1 MSRIRGSTVLATIVT
16 MLVMAVGAVTLTPS
30 VASAS
35 HKKHY
40 PPPPPAL
47 IVDRG
52 VVKYGS
58 TVRAFG
64 RRYGSREAV
73 YVTVSYK
80 PNNSRHWR
88 TARTAVVRTDRNG
101 SFSIRIKLYNEGLV
115 TITARGGSHQS
126 ASAVV
131 YVINKRSG
139 HGGGWSIRRASD
151 TTPLSGTPATP
162 ESNAPGLAAAGL
174 GVLALAGSFLL
185 TRRTIRRRRGATSA
199 G

>member
-1 MSRIRGSTVLATIVT
+1 MSRIRGSTVLATIVA

-30 VASAS
+30 AASAS

-40 PPPPPAL
+40 PPPPPSL
-47 IVDRG
+47 VVDRG

-64 RRYGSREAV
+64 RKYGSRERV

-88 TARTAVVRTDRNG
+88 TVRTAVVRTDRNG
-101 SFSIRIKLYNEGLV
+101 SFSIRIKLYNAGPV
-115 TITARGGSHQS
+115 TITARGSHQS
-126 ASAVV
+126 ASAFV
-131 YVINKRSG
+131 YVISNRSG

-185 TRRTIRRRRGATSA
+185 TRRTIRRRRGAKSA
-199 G
+199 A